1 MSQVRLLSMDFD
13 GTLIRSWAP
22 PPFPKKLVEILKR
35 LRRHGVLI
43 AFNTGRTIQ
52 LVEEGLGEAGFPVRP
67 DFALTCEREVFL
79 WTGSGWEE
87 FGEWNARCREA
98 HDRLFS
104 DTEHLLTEIG
114 AYVES
119 TTAARLHYEEGR
131 FVGVVSTTN
140 AEMDAICG
148 FIDTKCMGVPEF
160 RYQRNSIYL
169 RLCHSAYH
177 KGAALAELQ
186 RLTGI
191 TREETFAAG
200 DNFNDLP
207 MLDLS
212 YARYLACPSNALE
225 EVKEVVTAQ
234 GGFVAS
240 KDCGSGVSEALIH
253 FFPELTSPAV
263 LSSHAGQQRTGS

>member
-1 MSQVRLLSMDFD
+1 MDFD

-22 PPFPKKLVEILKR
+22 PPFPKRLVQILKR
-35 LRRHGVLI
+35 LRRDGVLI
-43 AFNTGRTIQ
+43 AFNTGRSIQ
-52 LVEEGLGEAGFPVRP
+52 LVEEGLSEAGFPIRP
-67 DFALTCEREVFL
+67 DFALTCEREVFR
-79 WTGSGWEE
+79 WSGSGWQD

-98 HDRLFS
+98 HGRLFADS
-104 DTEHLLTEIG
+104 EDLLTEIG

-140 AEMDAICG
+140 VEMDAICG
-148 FIDTKCMGVPEF
+148 FIDEKCMGFPEF
-160 RYQRNSIYL
+160 GYQRNSIYL

-191 TREETFAAG
+191 TRDETFAAG

-212 YARYLACPSNALE
+212 CARYLACPSNALE

-234 GGFVAS
+234 GGFVAA
-240 KDCGSGVSEALIH
+240 KDSGLGVSEALIH
-253 FFPELTSPAV
+253 FFPHQAEPAV
-263 LSSHAGQQRTGS
+263 LSSHGERQRTGS

>member
-22 PPFPKKLVEILKR
+22 PPFPKKLVQILKR

-43 AFNTGRTIQ
+43 AFNTGRTVQ
-52 LVEEGLGEAGFPVRP
+52 LVEDGLREVGFPVRP
-67 DFALTCEREVFL
+67 DFALTCEREVFR
-79 WTGSGWEE
+79 WNGSEWQD
-87 FGEWNARCREA
+87 FGEWNARCRDA
-98 HDRLFS
+98 HGQLFANRE
-104 DTEHLLTEIG
+104 DLLTEIS
-114 AYVES
+114 AHVES

-131 FVGVVSTTN
+131 VVGVVSTTN
-140 AEMDAICG
+140 VEMDAICG
-148 FIDTKCMGVPEF
+148 FIDTKCIAVPEF
-160 RYQRNSIYL
+160 GYQRNSIYL

-177 KGAALAELQ
+177 KGTALAELQ

-191 TREETFAAG
+191 TSEETFAAG

-240 KDCGSGVSEALIH
+240 KDSGSGVSEALVH
-253 FFPELTSPAV
+253 FFPKLARPAV
-263 LSSHAGQQRTGS
+263 LSSHGGQQRTGS